1 MSTTVDQRVVS
12 MQFDNAD
19 FEKGVQQT
27 LNSLNTLNKNIEKNA
42 ANNVDSFKGLSNGLN
57 DVENSIHKGVLPAM
71 DTIQNKFSILGTI
84 SDQVLRNMT
93 NAAMSAGRKLIKSS
107 DFFWMGEV
115 WR

>member
-57 DVENSIHKGVLPAM
+57 DVDNSIRKSIIPSM
-71 DTIQNKFSILGTI
+71 DALQNKFSVMGTMM
-84 SDQVLRNMT
+84 DQTIRNIT
-93 NAAMSAGRKLIKSS
+93 NKMVDASTK
-107 DFFWMGEV
+107 
-115 WR
+115 